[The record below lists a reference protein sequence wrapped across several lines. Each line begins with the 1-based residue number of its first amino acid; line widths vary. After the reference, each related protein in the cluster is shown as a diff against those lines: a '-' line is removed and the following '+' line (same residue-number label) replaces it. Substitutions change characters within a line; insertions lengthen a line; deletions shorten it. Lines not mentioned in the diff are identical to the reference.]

1 MGYTIP
7 ESLGARLTL
16 ELNGI
21 WGGYQGKSTKTV
33 LPSEAS
39 AKITCRLVAD
49 HKPEKIY
56 GLLKSHVEANNPI
69 GVTAKVF

>member
-7 ESLGARLTL
+7 EGLSARPTL

-21 WGGYQGKSTKTV
+21 CSGYQGKGTKTV
-33 LPSEAS
+33 LRSEAS

-49 HKPEKIY
+49 QKPERIY
-56 GLLKSHVEANNPI
+56 ELLKSHVEATTPR
-69 GVTAKVF
+69 GVTVR